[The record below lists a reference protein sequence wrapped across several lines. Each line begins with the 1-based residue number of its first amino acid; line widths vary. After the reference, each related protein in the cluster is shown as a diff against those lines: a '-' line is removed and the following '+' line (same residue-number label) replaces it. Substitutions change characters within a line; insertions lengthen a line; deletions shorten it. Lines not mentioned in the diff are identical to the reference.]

1 MINKLKD
8 HKSKLIYLS
17 VRKKNIYKFLN
28 KTFNSI
34 IFAMLLIFIYL
45 FILFVTFG

>member
-17 VRKKNIYKFLN
+17 VRKKKYNKLLN
-28 KTFNSI
+28 KTCNSI
-34 IFAMLLIFIYL
+34 TFAVFLIFIYL
-45 FILFVTFG
+45 FIYFIAFG